1 MATFIVKTMDDRNL
15 FIKAEGF
22 RFHSADHTYIF
33 FKEPEPAPGMGK
45 IVASVP
51 AHNVFAILDE
61 EAFDADFYCAQ
72 FHDHEDSDPPIEEDE
87 P

>member
-1 MATFIVKTMDDRNL
+1 MATFIVKTTDDRNL

-22 RFHSADHTYIF
+22 RFHSTDHTYIF
-33 FKEPEPAPGMGK
+33 FEAPEPAPGMGK

-51 AHNVFAILDE
+51 VQNVFAVLDL
-61 EAFDADFYCAQ
+61 EAFDGEFY
-72 FHDHEDSDPPIEEDE
+72 DHPHYDDPPIEEDE